1 MTVTMK
7 DVREFLDPE
16 EPDYA
21 MASQLGTDALPY
33 LTDLVKGDDVQLAS
47 KAAYLAGLIGGPK
60 GVAVLAT
67 AAASASPTVRVAAAA
82 SIQHAGQVAAATK
95 VTKTLLA
102 DHDDGVRKQA
112 LRSAASGAIAGVESS
127 VQGLA
132 DGDPNERLRGLA
144 AEVSGGLKA
153 AAATKAA
160 ATAAAKAAKPAKP
173 KAAKPSAPRPKQ
185 S

>member
-21 MASQLGTDALPY
+21 MASQLGTPALPC
-33 LTDLVKGDDVQLAS
+33 LAELVKGDDIQLAS
-47 KAAYLAGLIGGPK
+47 KAAYLAGMIGGPK

-67 AAASASPTVRVAAAA
+67 AAASDSATVRVAAAA
-82 SIQHAGQVAAATK
+82 SMKHAAAVPAATK
-95 VTKTLLA
+95 VAKTLLA

-112 LRSAASGAIAGVESS
+112 LHSAAAGTMAGVQAA

-132 DGDPNERLRGLA
+132 DSDPNERLRGLA

-153 AAATKAA
+153 TAATA
-160 ATAAAKAAKPAKP
+160 ATAAAAKP
-173 KAAKPSAPRPKQ
+173 KAPKPRAPRAKKD
-185 S
+185 